1 MSTPASRALVL
12 AGLVALALFVGPA
25 ASAQEANP
33 IVRPDDVTSGDVQ
46 DVSSQIARI
55 ELAEPEGGITVPT
68 VPVPASVPEPGLSIS
83 LSSEEGGL
91 SQTVVIVLLLTVMA
105 VAPGLLLLTTSFT
118 RFAIVLGLTRNAIG
132 AQNVPPTQ
140 VLVGLALFLTLFVM
154 GPVFSEVNEHA
165 IQPLL
170 NGEMDQGEAWEAG
183 FAPVKQFMLAQTHE
197 DDLELFMSTAGE
209 ARPASADD
217 VSASTLIPAFVISEL
232 RTAFV
237 IGFVIFIPF
246 LVIDLIVS
254 AVLMSMGMVMLP
266 PVFISLPLKILLFVL
281 VDGWSLIVGS
291 VVSSVN
297 GVAI

>member
-170 NGEMDQGEAWEAG
+170 NGEMD
-183 FAPVKQFMLAQTHE
+183 
-197 DDLELFMSTAGE
+197 
-209 ARPASADD
+209 
-217 VSASTLIPAFVISEL
+217 
-232 RTAFV
+232 
-237 IGFVIFIPF
+237 
-246 LVIDLIVS
+246 
-254 AVLMSMGMVMLP
+254 
-266 PVFISLPLKILLFVL
+266 
-281 VDGWSLIVGS
+281 
-291 VVSSVN
+291 
-297 GVAI
+297 